1 MLNYLLHDDCMMF
14 HSYQIRVFCI
24 LQGDGD
30 KKIELKPGYMMEHD
44 EDVSIHFRTISKFSI
59 MSSATKYEH

>member
-1 MLNYLLHDDCMMF
+1 MLNYLLLDDCAMF
-14 HSYQIRVFCI
+14 HSYQIHVFCI

-44 EDVSIHFRTISKFSI
+44 EDVSIQQNMNIIITLTHKDTC
-59 MSSATKYEH
+59 ENL